1 MKTVSLDLGSLRV
14 IADALK
20 DLKTGTELER
30 MWQESRTRKAV
41 PPPMCLFLEQG
52 EAGRGKL
59 SREKPSGLDSK
70 SSAEVVEGVIQV
82 SVRAN
87 RSM

>member
-1 MKTVSLDLGSLRV
+1 
-14 IADALK
+14 
-20 DLKTGTELER
+20 

-52 EAGRGKL
+52 ETVRGKL
-59 SREKPSGLDSK
+59 GREKPAGLDSK

-82 SVRAN
+82 SVKRKIIG
-87 RSM
+87 RCDELQKYMKGQHGE

>member
-1 MKTVSLDLGSLRV
+1 MEIS
-14 IADALK
+14 K
-20 DLKTGTELER
+20 DLKTGDELER
-30 MWQESRTRKAV
+30 ILQESRTRKAV
-41 PPPMCLFLEQG
+41 PPPIILFLLLG
-52 EAGRGKL
+52 LTGRGKL
-59 SREKPSGLDSK
+59 SRENPVGTESK